1 MRNDAAFNRMTI
13 RWFSLS
19 VIRRR
24 AVSDYNL
31 KTLALCETCLIGKA
45 NWKWLLLINFYF
57 MFAAFCFH

>member
-24 AVSDYNL
+24 AVSNYNL
-31 KTLALCETCLIGKA
+31 KILTLCETCLIGK
-45 NWKWLLLINFYF
+45 NKKQIGNGYY
-57 MFAAFCFH
+57 